1 VSVYLISKFLFIQ
14 IFRHETGE
22 LRRAAAQN
30 CQISKQLHES
40 IIRRMVSQPWSE
52 GIAMK
57 ILIDIDAL
65 EQRGVVSAQ
74 LAQTLRAH
82 AVSDTGSTAINILLA
97 FGAIAVAAGIVA
109 LNPSPLIG
117 TMLGLVFVV
126 LGLAIKQK
134 HSMQWGKLGS
144 IWMIV
149 GALILAGGVG
159 YLINSPML
167 GSVAAA
173 VILLVVGILAESKL
187 LVALTPLALASA
199 IGGSTGYWHACYM
212 IAVTEPTL
220 TILLFF
226 ALGLIAWFIAKN
238 SGGLAHTLSIT
249 FARMCVVLVNFGFWV
264 GSLWGDTPGRL
275 WRDPNGLDYFGSG
288 GQQIPEIVFII
299 GWALALIAAGVWGAK
314 NGRRFLVNTVAVF
327 GGIHFYTQWFEFVG
341 AEPVS
346 VILGGIATI
355 AMGLALWKYNQKVLE
370 AGA

>member
-1 VSVYLISKFLFIQ
+1 MFAKALL
-14 IFRHETGE
+14 RGE
-22 LRRAAAQN
+22 
-30 CQISKQLHES
+30 S
-40 IIRRMVSQPWSE
+40 
-52 GIAMK
+52 MK

-65 EQRGVVSAQ
+65 EQKGVVSADT
-74 LAQTLRAH
+74 AQMLRAH

-97 FGAIAVAAGIVA
+97 FGAIAVAAGILA
-109 LNPSPLIG
+109 LNPSPVMG
-117 TMLGLVFVV
+117 TILGFLFVV
-126 LGLAIKQK
+126 VGLGIKQK
-134 HSMQWGKLGS
+134 YSTQWGKLGS

-167 GSVAAA
+167 GSIAGGA
-173 VILLVVGILAESKL
+173 ILLIVGIMAESKL
-187 LVALTPLALASA
+187 LVALTPLALAST

-238 SGGLAHTLSIT
+238 RGGLNHTLSIT

-275 WRDPNGLDYFGSG
+275 WRDPNGLEYFGSD
-288 GQQIPEIVFII
+288 GQQIPEMVFIV

-355 AMGLALWKYNQKVLE
+355 AMGLGLWKYNQKVLE
-370 AGA
+370 AGS